1 MAPSVPD
8 RLRCFTFTS
17 IDQPSMA
24 EGTGCPFRQIREKN
38 EDLLVLE
45 VQLLVRN
52 SLHFEL
58 A

>member
-1 MAPSVPD
+1 MSPSVPD
-8 RLRCFTFTS
+8 RLRCFTS

-24 EGTGCPFRQIREKN
+24 EGTSRPSRQIREKN

-45 VQLLVRN
+45 AQLLVRN